1 MDGAAFIAAPP
12 FFYLMDLLRMDEVEK
27 GRSVKNT
34 KMDFLHVD
42 LCLRMALKRLKFCRS
57 WVKWKGDRGWKK
69 RQK

>member
-1 MDGAAFIAAPP
+1 
-12 FFYLMDLLRMDEVEK
+12 MDEVEK

-34 KMDFLHVD
+34 KMDFLHAD